1 MIHLLCQTFG
11 MFIFTRVAAVAEQNE
26 YWFSLGSMNLV
37 AWSMWCLWSVSSHK
51 VFSRYLFCV
60 RDLQVLNKLLLSLKA
75 GCECQFCTALCYFNV
90 YPVNRTRTK
99 FTQITGTLL
108 KWLWL
113 LTQKCIYNEMLGIL
127 WTTRWY
133 FWIYW
138 KQTNLCLITR
148 IMMGYDLNLWW
159 SQGCKQEHAWQ
170 NARKTVLYEK
180 GNSHGVPPAHFWLP
194 LLVCWMAL
202 MKTTSVTTQ

>member
-1 MIHLLCQTFG
+1 MPLEGQQPQ
-11 MFIFTRVAAVAEQNE
+11 AVFQ
-26 YWFSLGSMNLV
+26 
-37 AWSMWCLWSVSSHK
+37 VS
-51 VFSRYLFCV
+51 LFCV

-75 GCECQFCTALCYFNV
+75 GCECQFCTALCYFNI
-90 YPVNRTRTK
+90 YPVNRAGTK

-138 KQTNLCLITR
+138 KQTNLCLITG

-159 SQGCKQEHAWQ
+159 SQRCKPGACLTECQEDSMLWKGKQPWHSTSAFLASLFVEWHLWRQ
-170 NARKTVLYEK
+170 LLLPHSSYFKFLSLVKTSE
-180 GNSHGVPPAHFWLP
+180 
-194 LLVCWMAL
+194 
-202 MKTTSVTTQ
+202 

>member
-1 MIHLLCQTFG
+1 M
-11 MFIFTRVAAVAEQNE
+11 
-26 YWFSLGSMNLV
+26 
-37 AWSMWCLWSVSSHK
+37 
-51 VFSRYLFCV
+51 
-60 RDLQVLNKLLLSLKA
+60 SLKT
-75 GCECQFCTALCYFNV
+75 GCECQFCIALCYFNV
-90 YPVNRTRTK
+90 YPVNRAGAK
-99 FTQITGTLL
+99 ITQITGTLL

-138 KQTNLCLITR
+138 KQTNLCLITG

-170 NARKTVLYEK
+170 NAKKTALYEK
-180 GNSHGVPPAHFWLP
+180 GKRSHGCSTSAFLSSRVKSTFACLLNGSYEDNFCYSTVAILSSFHLISP
-194 LLVCWMAL
+194 LSSFLL
-202 MKTTSVTTQ
+202 RVTIS

>member
-1 MIHLLCQTFG
+1 
-11 MFIFTRVAAVAEQNE
+11 MFQV
-26 YWFSLGSMNLV
+26 
-37 AWSMWCLWSVSSHK
+37 SV
-51 VFSRYLFCV
+51 FCV
-60 RDLQVLNKLLLSLKA
+60 RYLQLVDKLLVSLKA

-90 YPVNRTRTK
+90 YPVNRAGTK
-99 FTQITGTLL
+99 ITQITGTLL

-138 KQTNLCLITR
+138 KQTNLCLIIG

-170 NARKTVLYEK
+170 NAKKTTLWKGKQPWLFHKCISGFQSEK
-180 GNSHGVPPAHFWLP
+180 HLCLFIEWHLWRE
-194 LLVCWMAL
+194 LLVQHSSYFKFL
-202 MKTTSVTTQ
+202 SLVKSSE